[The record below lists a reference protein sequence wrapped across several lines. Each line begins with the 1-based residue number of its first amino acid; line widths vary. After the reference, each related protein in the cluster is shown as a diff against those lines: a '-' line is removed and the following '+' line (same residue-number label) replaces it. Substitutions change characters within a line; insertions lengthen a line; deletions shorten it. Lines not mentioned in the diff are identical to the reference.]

1 MGQDLK
7 GSVAILVLL
16 LLAACGGS
24 APTAGPGATSAVPA
38 VQALALETL
47 KGSAAPGNRINLVVL
62 GDGYRLQDQ
71 DKLTRDARAWLTTFL
86 NTAPFGAYSEY
97 FNVRLVHLISKE
109 DGAENGMYG
118 LGVARDTA
126 LHASFQN
133 ANPPGQAPDYRLL
146 VVDNAL
152 AQATALAQA
161 PEATRVLVL
170 VNDTQYGGSGG
181 AVSVF
186 SAHANSASIALHE
199 FGHSFGGLADEYACG
214 DTSRL
219 PDTLEAFPNVTAC
232 STLEQIKWQPWLEPG
247 IPLPTPATLAH
258 LGHLGLFT
266 GAYYHDAGVYR
277 PREACRMRSLGDAFC
292 EVCSEAI
299 VRQIYAQVSPLDGA
313 TPASPVQV
321 AAGAGLELAITR
333 PVPVPDTFQVAWSV
347 DGVPMPGQGDRLS
360 LPAAALT
367 PGVHTVRVQ
376 VQDAT
381 PLVRLGQAR
390 LAREHVWT
398 VTAGSSN
405 QAAAAVVQEAPQHQ
419 VLRVVPEGN
428 GFRVVERRVVD
439 VALPPEANGGHPR
452 WQVEVRDAEGE
463 LTYQGGI
470 EDPTLLRGEFQH
482 PAESKGIQQVR
493 TAPGSGSFLLRLPMG
508 PVPHLDV
515 FRLHGGQR
523 TPLGQVALNPAP
535 QP

>member
-1 MGQDLK
+1 MQ
-7 GSVAILVLL
+7 VL
-16 LLAACGGS
+16 
-24 APTAGPGATSAVPA
+24 AV
-38 VQALALETL
+38 ETL
-47 KGSAAPGNRINLVVL
+47 KGSAALGNRINLVVL

-86 NTAPFGAYSEY
+86 NTAPFDAYADY
-97 FNVRLVHLISKE
+97 FNVRLVHLVSRE

-186 SAHANSASIALHE
+186 SAHADSAFIALHE

-214 DTSRL
+214 DTSPL
-219 PDTLEAFPNVTAC
+219 PDTLEAFPNITARAV
-232 STLEQIKWQPWLEPG
+232 LEQIKWQPWLEPG
-247 IPLPTPATLAH
+247 ILLPTPATLAY
-258 LGHLGLFT
+258 LGDLGLFA

-333 PVPVPDTFQVAWSV
+333 PLPVPDTFQVAWSV
-347 DGVPMPGQGDRLS
+347 DGVPMTGQGDRLS
-360 LPAAALT
+360 LPGAALP

-381 PLVRLGQAR
+381 PLVRTGQER
-390 LAREHVWT
+390 LASEHVWT
-398 VTAGSSN
+398 VTAGASV
-405 QAAAAVVQEAPQHQ
+405 QAAAAVVLAPPQHQ
-419 VLRVVPEGN
+419 VLRVLPEGD
-428 GFRVVERRVVD
+428 GFRVVERRVVN

-452 WQVEVRDAEGE
+452 WQVEVRDGEGG
-463 LTYQGGI
+463 LTYQGAI
-470 EDPTLLRGEFQH
+470 EDPTILRGEFQH
-482 PAESKGIQQVR
+482 ATESKGIQQVR
-493 TAPGSGSFLLRLPMG
+493 PVPGPGSFLLRLPMG
-508 PVPHLDV
+508 PVSRLEV
-515 FRLHGGQR
+515 FRLNHGQR
-523 TPLGQVALNPAP
+523 TQLGQIILDSPP
-535 QP
+535 LP